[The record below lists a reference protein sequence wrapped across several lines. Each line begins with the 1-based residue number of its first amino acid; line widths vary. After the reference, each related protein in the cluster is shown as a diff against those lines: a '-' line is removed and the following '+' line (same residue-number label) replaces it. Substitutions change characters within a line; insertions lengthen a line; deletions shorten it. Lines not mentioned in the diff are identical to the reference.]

1 MISNEVIE
9 RLKKKNW
16 FVTSQN
22 KQEASLVLQAC
33 DDAGITWA
41 DGEKATEWFPF
52 KTYPLDIGFFKEEN
66 GITQDYY
73 NLYEKHELENI
84 TDWFFDAI
92 KNNDSKL
99 IPQNAEQEHY
109 VQILLAKMQRIPVEC
124 YFGSGDGWVDSTI
137 LYIDLGRKYRIK
149 PTTPLPIS
157 REIWESVDKKWQYA
171 AMNKDKEIYFF
182 EHSPRLEVDGWVCYQ
197 LIDGFHRRV
206 FSFLHSNG
214 GYTSDPVWDSY
225 KSLTSCTIC
234 SFNINTD
241 NIDWEYSLTCRPE
254 GI

>member
-1 MISNEVIE
+1 MISNKVIE
-9 RLKKKNW
+9 RLKRKNW

-22 KQEASLVLQAC
+22 KQEASLVLKAC

-73 NLYEKHELENI
+73 NLYEKYELENI
-84 TDWFFDAI
+84 TDWFF
-92 KNNDSKL
+92 NS
-99 IPQNAEQEHY
+99 
-109 VQILLAKMQRIPVEC
+109 IL
-124 YFGSGDGWVDSTI
+124 
-137 LYIDLGRKYRIK
+137 
-149 PTTPLPIS
+149 TPLPIS

-197 LIDGFHRRV
+197 LIDGFHRRLV
-206 FSFLHSNG
+206 SFLHSYG
-214 GYTSDPVWDSY
+214 CYPADPVWNSY

>member
-1 MISNEVIE
+1 MISNKVIE

-73 NLYEKHELENI
+73 NLYEKYELENI
-84 TDWFFDAI
+84 TDWFFNAI

-99 IPQNAEQEHY
+99 TPQNEEQEY
-109 VQILLAKMQRIPVEC
+109 LVQMLLAKMQGIPVEC
-124 YFGSGDGWVDSTI
+124 DFGDGDGWVDSTI
-137 LYIDLGRKYRIK
+137 LYIYLGRKYRIK
-149 PTTPLPIS
+149 PTPTPIPVS
-157 REIWESVDKKWQYA
+157 RKIWKKINKEFPFIIMDK
-171 AMNKDKEIYFF
+171 NKCFYHCKKAPKRFDGVWLLSEV
-182 EHSPRLEVDGWVCYQ
+182 EHIKSPL
-197 LIDGFHRRV
+197 V
-206 FSFLHSNG
+206 FNSNG
-214 GYTSDPVWDSY
+214 INWET
-225 KSLTSCTIC
+225 SLT
-234 SFNINTD
+234 
-241 NIDWEYSLTCRPE
+241 ERPE
-254 GI
+254 DV